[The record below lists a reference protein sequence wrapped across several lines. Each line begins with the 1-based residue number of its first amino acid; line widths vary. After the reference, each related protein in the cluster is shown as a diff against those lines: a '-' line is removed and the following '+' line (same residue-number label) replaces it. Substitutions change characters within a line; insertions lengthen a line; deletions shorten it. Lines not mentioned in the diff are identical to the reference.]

1 MRQKYTGTTRNDTH
15 NYNRPIPFYYI
26 SFCTVQSIQVH
37 SSRFWCIPVMI
48 LLFHV
53 RFRIRIGLLFLISW
67 VVKNHY
73 NQISENSHRISTC
86 SDLKI
91 AFERKRIS
99 GCHLA
104 PKRSDS
110 PEHIC
115 VRRLNSSTVQ
125 ELSVLSTALCD
136 RLHKWIRIWIT
147 NRTDNS
153 FFWEHLPRG

>member
-1 MRQKYTGTTRNDTH
+1 MTLLMTEIL
-15 NYNRPIPFYYI
+15 YNWPIPYYI
-26 SFCTVQSIQVH
+26 LFCTVQSIQVH

-110 PEHIC
+110 RKHIC
-115 VRRLNSSTVQ
+115 VRRLNSSRALKAVFVCMVVLTTFQ
-125 ELSVLSTALCD
+125 LSGVVCAIHG
-136 RLHKWIRIWIT
+136 LHKWIRI
-147 NRTDNS
+147 
-153 FFWEHLPRG
+153 